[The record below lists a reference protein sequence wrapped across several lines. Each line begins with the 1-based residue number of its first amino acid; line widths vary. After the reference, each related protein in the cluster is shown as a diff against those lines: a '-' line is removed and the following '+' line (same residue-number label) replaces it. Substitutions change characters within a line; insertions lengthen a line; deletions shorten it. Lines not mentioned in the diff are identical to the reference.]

1 MNTSKQV
8 NVMVGLLMLGAVA
21 TLLYF
26 LWDNVRAEDA
36 TDRQVTANAERGGVI
51 FAVQCRSCH
60 GMTGKSVQ
68 ENPKLPGAIL
78 NIESNR
84 LTDTGK
90 LKTQQD
96 RLGDTI
102 HCGRVGTLMPSWSDA
117 QGGPLNDFQ
126 IQQLVTM
133 ITGSFPGEDVSD
145 NPDAVSEAGWDK
157 AIEQANV
164 ADEYTPAKH
173 LDGNISATDTTLV
186 LDNPRGLHIDGLLRI
201 DEDPT
206 RSDPK
211 STYEV
216 VKIVDT
222 PAGTILNAKA
232 ATSDTD
238 LTVQEAA
245 IFKAGDV
252 ITVDDETMQVT
263 GAPSL
268 TKLQEDISKDA
279 TTLTVADATGLA
291 ANDSV
296 KVDAEKMKIT
306 GISGNTLT
314 VQRATEETTAAPHTA
329 GATVTETGNIIQ
341 VRRAQMGTPAAEHD
355 VKVGVFEVGNKVEV
369 ERGSAGT
376 KATAHPKGTELFNG
390 PIAPGTTITGASG
403 TPPCGQKQA
412 QTPSASGTAAAA
424 ITLTGSEEITMGDNF
439 FSLNGQNNPILGV
452 AAGSSLKIK
461 LKNNGSAIHDM
472 RLAGKD
478 GEFDTSDDV
487 VSVPPAIPG
496 GAEGTIAIAF
506 DTAGTSKYRC
516 DFHPADMNGEIT
528 VQ

>member
-279 TTLTVADATGLA
+279 KLADLTCFKERGV
-291 ANDSV
+291 
-296 KVDAEKMKIT
+296 
-306 GISGNTLT
+306 
-314 VQRATEETTAAPHTA
+314 RFFA
-329 GATVTETGNIIQ
+329 GAPLSPPNESHPVGTIYVMDTEPHQVTE
-341 VRRAQMGTPAAEHD
+341 RAKVMLKKLAEQLVSELDRHHAQAA
-355 VKVGVFEVGNKVEV
+355 
-369 ERGSAGT
+369 
-376 KATAHPKGTELFNG
+376 
-390 PIAPGTTITGASG
+390 
-403 TPPCGQKQA
+403 
-412 QTPSASGTAAAA
+412 
-424 ITLTGSEEITMGDNF
+424 
-439 FSLNGQNNPILGV
+439 
-452 AAGSSLKIK
+452 
-461 LKNNGSAIHDM
+461 
-472 RLAGKD
+472 
-478 GEFDTSDDV
+478 
-487 VSVPPAIPG
+487 
-496 GAEGTIAIAF
+496 
-506 DTAGTSKYRC
+506 
-516 DFHPADMNGEIT
+516 
-528 VQ
+528 